1 MPSGASW
8 WSLPLTRKSAVG
20 IDFAFTICYS
30 KEASSEASIFE
41 KGEIPLVA
49 AVVNAAVVVL
59 GGLLGLLLGGRLQE
73 KHTRTIITVLG
84 ICTMVIGITGAITTS
99 NILIVIVCLVLG
111 TIVGELLK
119 IEHRLDSLG
128 EWLKSKVAKNGGGRF
143 TEGFVTAS
151 LLFCVGSMAIMGS
164 FDAGL
169 RGDYNTIF
177 AKSALDCVMA
187 VTFAATMG
195 VGVLFSGATVL
206 LYQGTLTL
214 LAAFV
219 EPYLSPAV
227 VTEMT
232 AVGGVMLIG
241 TGMNILGLTRER
253 IKVGNMLPAIVL
265 PVIWFAVENLIGG

>member
-1 MPSGASW
+1 M
-8 WSLPLTRKSAVG
+8 
-20 IDFAFTICYS
+20 I
-30 KEASSEASIFE
+30 
-41 KGEIPLVA
+41 A
-49 AVVNAAVVVL
+49 AIVNTVVVIL

-73 KHTRTIITVLG
+73 RHTKTVVAALG
-84 ICTMVIGITGAITTS
+84 ICTVVIGITGAIATA

-111 TIVGELLK
+111 TAVGELLK
-119 IEHRLDSLG
+119 IEQRLDRLG
-128 EWLKSKVAKNGGGRF
+128 DWLKAKVAKKGGGRF

-151 LLFCVGSMAIMGS
+151 LLFCVGSMSIMGS

-206 LYQGTLTL
+206 IYQGALTL

-219 EPYLSPAV
+219 EPYLSAPV
-227 VTEMT
+227 IVEMS
-232 AVGGVMLIG
+232 AVGGVMLMG
-241 TGMNILGLTRER
+241 TGLNILGLGKER
-253 IKVGNMLPAIVL
+253 IKVGNMLPAIIL
-265 PVIWFAVENLIGG
+265 PALYFPLAQWISQIG

>member
-1 MPSGASW
+1 M
-8 WSLPLTRKSAVG
+8 
-20 IDFAFTICYS
+20 
-30 KEASSEASIFE
+30 
-41 KGEIPLVA
+41 VA
-49 AVVNAAVVVL
+49 AIVNAVVVVL
-59 GGLLGLLLGGRLQE
+59 GGLLGLLLGGRLKE
-73 KHTRTIITVLG
+73 HHTKTIVMALG
-84 ICTMVIGITGAITTS
+84 ICTMVIGITSAIMTS
-99 NILIVIVCLVLG
+99 NILIVIICLVIG
-111 TIVGELLK
+111 TILGELLK
-119 IEHRLDSLG
+119 IEHRLDTLG
-128 EWLKSKVAKNGGGRF
+128 DWLKSKVAKNGGGRF

-206 LYQGTLTL
+206 IYQGALTL
-214 LAAFV
+214 LAGVV
-219 EPYLSPAV
+219 EPYLSAEV
-227 VTEMT
+227 VQEMS

-241 TGMNILGLTRER
+241 TGMNIIGLTKER

-265 PVIWFAVENLIGG
+265 PILWFAVSNFVKL